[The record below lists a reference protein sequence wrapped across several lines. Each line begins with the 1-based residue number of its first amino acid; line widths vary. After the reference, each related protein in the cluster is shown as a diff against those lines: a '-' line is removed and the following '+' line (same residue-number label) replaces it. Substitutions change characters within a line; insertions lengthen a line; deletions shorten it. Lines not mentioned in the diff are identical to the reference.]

1 MTDPQWF
8 KDLYYQL
15 VKVRMTEE
23 AIASEYS
30 RQEMRCPVHLSIG
43 QESVAVGV
51 CANLNS
57 DDVIFSTHRCHSH
70 YLAKGGDLNEMIAEL
85 YGKENGCT
93 GGYGG
98 SMHLV
103 DERVGIMGS
112 SAIVGGSIPLAAGAA
127 LSFKQSHNSRI
138 AVAFFGD
145 GASEEGVFH
154 ETLNFAALHRLPLI
168 FVCENN
174 YLATASHMSARRCRD
189 NLHQHGEIYGI
200 PGKMVEGHNLLQI
213 YCVTLQAVESAR
225 RGEGPTLIE
234 ARTYRAMNHVGPK
247 PNSVVFSQQEK
258 LWGSGYETCPVEW
271 FEEKC
276 IKEGGCTMDDLNK
289 IRIQIQREIESA
301 FKEAK
306 RSLFPEMAL

>member
-8 KDLYYQL
+8 KYLYYHL
-15 VKVRMTEE
+15 VKIRMTEE
-23 AIASEYS
+23 AIVSEYS
-30 RQEMRCPVHLSIG
+30 QQEMRCPTHLSIG
-43 QESVAVGV
+43 QEAVAVGT
-51 CANLNS
+51 CASLNN

-85 YGKENGCT
+85 YGKEKGCA
-93 GGYGG
+93 GGFGG
-98 SMHLV
+98 SMHLI
-103 DERVGIMGS
+103 DERVGVMGS

-127 LSFKQSHNSRI
+127 LSFKKSRNSRI
-138 AVAFFGD
+138 AVVFFGD
-145 GASEEGVFH
+145 GATEEGVFH

-189 NLHQHGEIYGI
+189 NLYQHGEIYGI
-200 PGKMVEGHNLLQI
+200 PGKVVKGHDVLHI
-213 YCVTLQAVESAR
+213 YRTMLEAVDIAR

-234 ARTYRAMNHVGPK
+234 ARTFRRMNHVGPK

-258 LWGSGYETCPVEW
+258 LWGSSSETCPVEW

-276 IKEGGCTMDDLNK
+276 VKEGGCTMDELDT

-306 RSLFPEMAL
+306 RNFFPEMAI